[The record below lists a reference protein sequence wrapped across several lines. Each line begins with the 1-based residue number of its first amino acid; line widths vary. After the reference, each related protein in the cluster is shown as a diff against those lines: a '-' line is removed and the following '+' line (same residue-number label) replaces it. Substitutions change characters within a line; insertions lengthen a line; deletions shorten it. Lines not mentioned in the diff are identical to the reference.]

1 MREITIRVPD
11 FTLRNM
17 VLLALLL
24 GGAVFIWYYKG
35 RTVEPEHV
43 HEESESGPGETV
55 ALTAEALRNAEIK
68 TLEVK
73 LRPLKEWLEAAGVVE
88 RDLNHIA
95 RVRSLGRGIVRRVLG
110 RPGDQ
115 VETGQVL
122 FEYDNI
128 ELGELLGEY
137 RTLLSQKEKL
147 EARVKLVE
155 QVAERARS
163 LVAAQALAQ
172 KELELHIAEQREA
185 QAELDAHAATM
196 NAVAGKLKR
205 FGMSQDRLTSLS
217 AETSNISSVKAPQSG
232 VILEFQIA
240 PGEVLAADQE
250 VMTIANLKRVW
261 VIASVYERDLG
272 RVKTGQTAEISF
284 VSFPDKTIS
293 GRITQ
298 VGQRLDP
305 ETRTAKVRVEVE
317 NPSQRLRLEMFGTV
331 RLPTQNPRIVPAI
344 PETALQQVDGKNS
357 VFVQT
362 TAHEFQRREV
372 DLGHKADGW
381 VEVVNGLK
389 PGERVVTQGS
399 FYLKSTLLK
408 ETLKEEHR

>member
-17 VLLALLL
+17 ALFALLL
-24 GGAVFIWYYKG
+24 GAAVFIWYYKS
-35 RTVEPEHV
+35 RTAQPEHV

-55 ALTAEALRNAEIK
+55 ALTPEALRNADIK
-68 TLEVK
+68 TLDVE
-73 LRPLKEWLEAAGVVE
+73 LRPLKEWLEATGVVE
-88 RDLNHIA
+88 PDLNQVA
-95 RVRSLGRGIVRRVLG
+95 RVRSLGRGIVRRVFV
-110 RPGDQ
+110 RPGDR
-115 VETGQVL
+115 VEAGQTL

-137 RTLLSQKEKL
+137 KALLSQKGKL
-147 EARVKLVE
+147 EARGRLSE
-155 QVAERARS
+155 QSVERARN

-172 KELELHIAEQREA
+172 KELEIRIAEQREA
-185 QAELDAHAATM
+185 QAELDAHAANL
-196 NAVAGKLKR
+196 NAVAGKLVR
-205 FGMSQDRLTSLS
+205 FGMSPDRLMS
-217 AETSNISSVKAPQSG
+217 AGASSISSVKAPQSG
-232 VILEFQIA
+232 VILDFQIA
-240 PGEVLAADQE
+240 PGEVLWTDQE
-250 VMTIANLKRVW
+250 VMTIANLGRVW

-284 VSFPDKTIS
+284 VTFPDRTFS

-298 VGQRLDP
+298 VAQRLDP

-317 NPSQRLRLEMFGTV
+317 NRDKQLRLEMFGAV
-331 RLPTQNPRIVPAI
+331 RLPTQDPRVVPAI
-344 PETALQQVDGKNS
+344 PETALQQVDGKNA

-362 TAHEFQRREV
+362 KAQEFQRREV
-372 DLGHKADGW
+372 ELGHKADGW
-381 VEVVNGLK
+381 VEVTHGLK

-408 ETLKEEHR
+408 ETLQEEH

>member
-17 VLLALLL
+17 VLFALLL

-43 HEESESGPGETV
+43 HEESESGPGESV
-55 ALTAEALRNAEIK
+55 ALTAEALRNADIK
-68 TLEVK
+68 TLEVE
-73 LRPLKEWLEAAGVVE
+73 LRPLKESLEAAGRVE
-88 RDLNHIA
+88 PDLNQVA
-95 RVRSLGRGIVRRVLG
+95 RVRALGRGIVRRVLV

-115 VETGQVL
+115 VEAGQAL

-128 ELGELLGEY
+128 EMGELLGEY
-137 RTLLSQKEKL
+137 KALLSQKGKL
-147 EARVKLVE
+147 EARVRVTE
-155 QVAERARS
+155 QAAERARS

-172 KELELHIAEQREA
+172 KELELRIAEQREA
-185 QAELDAHAATM
+185 QAELDTHTANL
-196 NAVAGKLKR
+196 NAVAGKLGR
-205 FGMSQDRLTSLS
+205 FGMSPDRLMSSEASSL
-217 AETSNISSVKAPQSG
+217 SSVKAPQSG
-232 VILEFQIA
+232 VILDFQIA
-240 PGEVLAADQE
+240 PGEVLSTDQE
-250 VMTIANLKRVW
+250 VMTIADLGRVW

-284 VSFPDKTIS
+284 VSFPDRTFS

-298 VGQRLDP
+298 VAQRLDP

-317 NPSQRLRLEMFGTV
+317 NRGQQLKLEMFGNV
-331 RLPTQNPRIVPAI
+331 RLPTQDPTIVPAI
-344 PETALQQVDGKNS
+344 PETALQQVDGKNA
-357 VFVQT
+357 VFVQIK
-362 TAHEFQRREV
+362 AQEFQRREIE
-372 DLGHKADGW
+372 LGHKADGW
-381 VEVVNGLK
+381 VEVTHGLK

-408 ETLKEEHR
+408 DTLQGDH

>member
-17 VLLALLL
+17 VLFVLLL
-24 GGAVFIWYYKG
+24 GSAVFIWYYKG
-35 RTVEPEHV
+35 RTVQPEHV

-55 ALTAEALRNAEIK
+55 VLTAEALRNADIK
-68 TLEVK
+68 ILEVE

-88 RDLNHIA
+88 PDLNQVA
-95 RVRSLGRGIVRRVLG
+95 RIRSLGRGIVRRVLV
-110 RPGDQ
+110 RPGDR
-115 VETGQVL
+115 VEAGQVL

-137 RTLLSQKEKL
+137 KTLLSQKGKL
-147 EARVKLVE
+147 EARLRLTE
-155 QVAERARS
+155 QSVERARS

-172 KELELHIAEQREA
+172 KELEIRIAEQREA
-185 QAELDAHAATM
+185 QAELEAHAATLS
-196 NAVAGKLKR
+196 AVAGKLGR
-205 FGMSQDRLTSLS
+205 FGTSPDRLMS
-217 AETSNISSVKAPQSG
+217 AGAASISSVKAPQSG

-240 PGEVLAADQE
+240 PGEVLSTDQE
-250 VMTIANLKRVW
+250 VMTIANLERVW

-272 RVKTGQTAEISF
+272 RVKMGQTAEITF
-284 VSFPDKTIS
+284 VSFPDKTFS

-298 VGQRLDP
+298 VAQRLDP

-317 NPSQRLRLEMFGTV
+317 NRGNQLKLEMFATV
-331 RLPTQNPRIVPAI
+331 RLPTQDPRVVPAI
-344 PETALQQVDGKNS
+344 PDTALQQVDGKNA

-362 TAHEFQRREV
+362 KAQEFQRREV
-372 DLGHKADGW
+372 ELGHKADGW
-381 VEVVNGLK
+381 VEVTHGLK
-389 PGERVVTQGS
+389 PGEQVVTQGS

-408 ETLKEEHR
+408 ETLQEDH

>member
-17 VLLALLL
+17 LLFTLLL
-24 GGAVFIWYYKG
+24 GSAVFIWYYKG
-35 RTVEPEHV
+35 RIVEPKHV

-55 ALTAEALRNAEIK
+55 VLTVEALHNANIK
-68 TLEVK
+68 ILEVER
-73 LRPLKEWLEAAGVVE
+73 RPLKEWLEAAGVVE
-88 RDLNHIA
+88 PDLNQVA
-95 RVRSLGRGIVRRVLG
+95 RVRSLGRGIVRRVLV
-110 RPGDQ
+110 RPGDA
-115 VETGQVL
+115 VEAGQPL

-137 RTLLSQKEKL
+137 KALLSQKKKL
-147 EARVKLVE
+147 EARVRLTE
-155 QVAERARS
+155 QSVDRARG

-172 KELELHIAEQREA
+172 KELEIRIAEQREA
-185 QAELDAHAATM
+185 QAELEAHAENL
-196 NAVAGKLKR
+196 NAVDGKLAL
-205 FGMSQDRLTSLS
+205 FGMSPDRWTLS
-217 AETSNISSVKAPQSG
+217 GGSSSVSSVKAPQSG
-232 VILEFQIA
+232 VILDFQIA
-240 PGEVLAADQE
+240 PGEVLATDQE
-250 VMTIANLKRVW
+250 VMTIANLGHVW

-284 VSFPDKTIS
+284 VTFPDRTFS

-298 VGQRLDP
+298 VAQRLDP

-317 NPSQRLRLEMFGTV
+317 NRDKQLRLEMFGAV
-331 RLPTQNPRIVPAI
+331 RLPTQDPRIVPAI
-344 PETALQQVDGKNS
+344 PETALQQVDGKNA

-362 TAHEFQRREV
+362 KAHEFQRREV
-372 DLGHKADGW
+372 ELGHKADGW
-381 VEVVNGLK
+381 VEVTHGLK

-408 ETLKEEHR
+408 ETLQEEH